1 MGERHR
7 SPKLLDDAALW
18 TYALKALSARALSV
32 SELRQKLAR
41 RAEPTVDISR
51 ILSKLREYGY
61 LDDQRFAAGYASAR
75 LNNQGL
81 GKMRVLRDLRQR
93 RVAPGVAER
102 AVAETF
108 AGVDELTLIEQYLGR
123 KYKNVELSQYLSEPK
138 NLAAAYR
145 RLRYAG
151 FSSGNCILVLKRFAE
166 AAGELESL
174 EE

>member
-1 MGERHR
+1 MRQQPR
-7 SPKLLDDAALW
+7 SPKLLDEAALW
-18 TYALKALSARALSV
+18 NYALKALRARALSA

-41 RAEPTVDISR
+41 RAEPSVDIAQ

-93 RVAPGVAER
+93 RVAPAVAER

-108 AGVDELTLIEQYLGR
+108 AEVDELALIEQYLGR
-123 KYKNVELSQYLSEPK
+123 KYKSVKLSEYLAEPK

-151 FSSGNCILVLKRFAE
+151 FSSANCIRVLKRFAAE
-166 AAGELESL
+166 AEELESL